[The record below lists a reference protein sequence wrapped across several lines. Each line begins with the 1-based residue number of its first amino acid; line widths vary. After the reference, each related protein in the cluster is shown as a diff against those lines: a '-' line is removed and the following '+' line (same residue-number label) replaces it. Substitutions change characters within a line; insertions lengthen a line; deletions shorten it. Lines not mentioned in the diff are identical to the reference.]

1 MTISKDVANPNEP
14 AQPSDHSTIE
24 TRNKLSTD
32 VIAGAARQEE
42 LQEKPSRPESVNG
55 ERRDAGKHLEPLF
68 ESNVDGEFRSRW
80 REIQAGFVDEP
91 RNAVERADELVA
103 ELMQKL
109 AQSFSQQ
116 RNELERQWDAS
127 KDVSTEDLRVA
138 LTRYRSFFE
147 RLLSV

>member
-1 MTISKDVANPNEP
+1 MTVSKDTNIPND
-14 AQPSDHSTIE
+14 PSAE
-24 TRNKLSTD
+24 GKNKLSTD
-32 VIAGAARQEE
+32 VIAGAAQHDVEHENREAHDDA
-42 LQEKPSRPESVNG
+42 KIPR
-55 ERRDAGKHLEPLF
+55 RRDGAQLEPLF
-68 ESNVDGEFRSRW
+68 EDNVDGEFRNRW

-109 AQSFSQQ
+109 AQSFSHQ
-116 RNELERQWDAS
+116 RTNLEHQWDAS
-127 KDVSTEDLRVA
+127 ENVSTEDLRVA